1 MGRYELAILEKRAN
15 ILPRCH
21 KSSGFLFA
29 SFFLG
34 CIEEQGLGMTDKAT
48 DGSID
53 HRALLVNARRV
64 VVKVGTG
71 VVCNDQNEFDPH
83 QVAGLATSIAA
94 QVKAG
99 RQVVLV
105 SSGAVTLGA
114 AELGLHRSRLKDAS
128 VTRACAAVGQCK
140 LMEAYAES
148 FRPHGLKVAQVLVTE
163 DDFSDLNR
171 YKILRQTF
179 ERLLKLGAVPIVNE
193 NDTVTNI
200 YTEQE
205 PIFRDND
212 RLAALVL
219 SKLDADALVLLSNVD
234 GLLYSVN
241 QDWARATVVT
251 MVTEITAAI
260 RESAQGTSAT
270 GRGGMAA
277 KLDAAEIAMHA
288 GGMVVIANGKT
299 RGVLERIFQGESV
312 GTLFLPGSRMAGK
325 RRWLAFATTVRG
337 HATINVNAARALL
350 HRQASLLISGV
361 TGCEGEFTAG
371 QVITVLDQNGH
382 IIGKGIAEFS
392 CQQLTELL
400 GAETPQ
406 RGVLV
411 RRENFLILSNM
422 EDQES
427 EDQNEQAEDV

>member
-1 MGRYELAILEKRAN
+1 
-15 ILPRCH
+15 
-21 KSSGFLFA
+21 
-29 SFFLG
+29 
-34 CIEEQGLGMTDKAT
+34 MTAAKAT

-71 VVCNDQNEFDPH
+71 VVCNEQNEFDPQ
-83 QVAGLATSIAA
+83 QVAGLAASIAA

-114 AELGLHRSRLKDAS
+114 AELGVHRSRLKDAS

-148 FRPHGLKVAQVLVTE
+148 FRPHGLKIAQVLVTE
-163 DDFSDLNR
+163 DDFSDLKR
-171 YKILRQTF
+171 YSILRQTF

-200 YTEQE
+200 YTEQA
-205 PIFRDND
+205 PVFRDND

-241 QDWARATVVT
+241 QDLSRSTVIT

-288 GGMVVIANGKT
+288 GGLVVIANGKAP
-299 RGVLERIFQGESV
+299 GILEKIFQGEGV

-337 HATINVNAARALL
+337 HATINANAAKALL

-371 QVITVLDQNGH
+371 QVIAVQDSDGN

-392 CQQLTELL
+392 CQQLTEML
-400 GAETPQ
+400 AANAPQ

-411 RRENFLILSNM
+411 RRENFLILSAS
-422 EDQES
+422 S
-427 EDQNEQAEDV
+427 EAKEKEEQGEDV

>member
-1 MGRYELAILEKRAN
+1 LHELDLLNTRFTEYK
-15 ILPRCH
+15 
-21 KSSGFLFA
+21 
-29 SFFLG
+29 
-34 CIEEQGLGMTDKAT
+34 MTAAKAT

-71 VVCNDQNEFDPH
+71 VVCNKQNEFDPQ
-83 QVAGLATSIAA
+83 QVAGLAASIAA

-99 RQVVLV
+99 RQIVLV

-114 AELGLHRSRLKDAS
+114 AELGVHRSRLKDAS

-200 YTEQE
+200 YTEQA

-219 SKLDADALVLLSNVD
+219 SKLDADAMILLSNVD

-241 QDWARATVVT
+241 NDLARATVVS

-299 RGVLERIFQGESV
+299 RGILERILLGEPV

-337 HATINVNAARALL
+337 HAAINADAAKALL

-371 QVITVLDQNGH
+371 QVITVRDVNGN

-392 CQQLTELL
+392 CQQLTEML
-400 GAETPQ
+400 AADSPK
-406 RGVLV
+406 RGILV
-411 RRENFLILSNM
+411 RRENFLILSAKETEEK
-422 EDQES
+422 EDPE
-427 EDQNEQAEDV
+427 EDV

>member
-1 MGRYELAILEKRAN
+1 MAVTN
-15 ILPRCH
+15 Q
-21 KSSGFLFA
+21 S
-29 SFFLG
+29 
-34 CIEEQGLGMTDKAT
+34 
-48 DGSID
+48 DGSIN

-71 VVCNDQNEFDPH
+71 VVCNADNEFDPR
-83 QVAGLATSIAA
+83 QVAALASSIAA
-94 QVKAG
+94 LVKAG

-114 AELGLHRSRLKDAS
+114 AEMGVHRSRLKDAS

-140 LMEAYAES
+140 LMQAYAGS
-148 FRPHGLKVAQVLVTE
+148 FLPHGLKVAQVLVTE
-163 DDFSDLNR
+163 DDFSDLKR
-171 YKILRQTF
+171 HSILRQTF

-200 YTEQE
+200 YTEQA

-219 SKLDADALVLLSNVD
+219 SKLDADALILLSNVD
-234 GLLYSVN
+234 GLLYSPN
-241 QDWARATVVT
+241 QSLSNSTVVT

-260 RESAQGTSAT
+260 RNSAHGASST
-270 GRGGMAA
+270 GRGGMSA
-277 KLDAAEIAMHA
+277 KLDAAEIAMQA

-299 RGVLERIFQGESV
+299 PGILERVFQGEEV

-337 HATINVNAARALL
+337 QATVNANAARALL
-350 HRQASLLISGV
+350 QRQASLLISGV
-361 TGCEGEFTAG
+361 TACQGEFSAG
-371 QVITVLDQNGH
+371 QVIAVLDPEGN
-382 IIGKGIAEFS
+382 IIGKGIAELGS
-392 CQQLTELL
+392 QQLAAMLSS
-400 GAETPQ
+400 GAGQ

-411 RRENFLILSNM
+411 RRENFLILT
-422 EDQES
+422 
-427 EDQNEQAEDV
+427 ARKTDVQRSRL

>member
-1 MGRYELAILEKRAN
+1 
-15 ILPRCH
+15 
-21 KSSGFLFA
+21 
-29 SFFLG
+29 
-34 CIEEQGLGMTDKAT
+34 MTAAKAT

-71 VVCNDQNEFDPH
+71 VVCNEENEFDPQ
-83 QVAGLATSIAA
+83 QVAGLAASIAA
-94 QVKAG
+94 QVKTG
-99 RQVVLV
+99 RQIVLV

-114 AELGLHRSRLKDAS
+114 AELGVHRSRLKDAS

-200 YTEQE
+200 YTEQA

-219 SKLDADALVLLSNVD
+219 SKLDADALILLSNID
-234 GLLYSVN
+234 GLLYRVGEKLS
-241 QDWARATVVT
+241 TVVS

-299 RGVLERIFQGESV
+299 RGILAKILQGEAV

-337 HATINVNAARALL
+337 HATINANAAKALL

-371 QVITVLDQNGH
+371 QVITVRDIDGN

-392 CQQLTELL
+392 CQQLTEML
-400 GAETPQ
+400 AADSPK

-411 RRENFLILSNM
+411 RRENFLILSAK
-422 EDQES
+422 EEP
-427 EDQNEQAEDV
+427 EEDV

>member
-1 MGRYELAILEKRAN
+1 MTAAKAI
-15 ILPRCH
+15 
-21 KSSGFLFA
+21 
-29 SFFLG
+29 
-34 CIEEQGLGMTDKAT
+34 

-53 HRALLVNARRV
+53 HRALLMNARRV

-71 VVCNDQNEFDPH
+71 VVCNEQNEFDPR
-83 QVAGLATSIAA
+83 QVAGLAASIAG
-94 QVKAG
+94 QVDAG
-99 RQVVLV
+99 RQIVLV
-105 SSGAVTLGA
+105 SSGAITLGA
-114 AELGLHRSRLKDAS
+114 AELGVHRSRLKDAS

-163 DDFSDLNR
+163 DDFSDLKR
-171 YKILRQTF
+171 YSILRQTF

-200 YTEQE
+200 YTEQA
-205 PIFRDND
+205 PVFRDND

-234 GLLYSVN
+234 GLLYSPN
-241 QDWARATVVT
+241 QPLANATVVA

-260 RESAQGTSAT
+260 RDSARGPSST
-270 GRGGMAA
+270 GRGGMSA
-277 KLDAAEIAMHA
+277 KLDAAEIAMQA

-299 RGVLERIFQGESV
+299 PGILERIFQGEEV

-337 HATINVNAARALL
+337 EATINANAANALL
-350 HRQASLLISGV
+350 QRQASLLISGI
-361 TGCEGEFTAG
+361 TACHGEFSAG
-371 QVITVLDQNGH
+371 QVIAVLDPEGN
-382 IIGKGIAEFS
+382 IIGKGIAEVGS
-392 CQQLTELL
+392 QQLAAKLSSGE
-400 GAETPQ
+400 AK

-411 RRENFLILSNM
+411 RRENFLILIGKEANAQRSGI
-422 EDQES
+422 
-427 EDQNEQAEDV
+427 

>member
-1 MGRYELAILEKRAN
+1 
-15 ILPRCH
+15 
-21 KSSGFLFA
+21 
-29 SFFLG
+29 
-34 CIEEQGLGMTDKAT
+34 
-48 DGSID
+48 
-53 HRALLVNARRV
+53 
-64 VVKVGTG
+64 
-71 VVCNDQNEFDPH
+71 
-83 QVAGLATSIAA
+83 
-94 QVKAG
+94 
-99 RQVVLV
+99 
-105 SSGAVTLGA
+105 
-114 AELGLHRSRLKDAS
+114 
-128 VTRACAAVGQCK
+128 
-140 LMEAYAES
+140 MEAYAES

-200 YTEQE
+200 YTEQA

-219 SKLDADALVLLSNVD
+219 SKLDADAMILLSNVD

-241 QDWARATVVT
+241 NDLARATVVS

-299 RGVLERIFQGESV
+299 RGILERILLGEPV

-337 HATINVNAARALL
+337 HAAINADAAKALL

-371 QVITVLDQNGH
+371 QVITVRDVNGN

-392 CQQLTELL
+392 CQQLTEML
-400 GAETPQ
+400 AADSPK
-406 RGVLV
+406 RGILV
-411 RRENFLILSNM
+411 RRENFLILSAKETEEK
-422 EDQES
+422 EDPE
-427 EDQNEQAEDV
+427 EDV